1 MLGKKKKDKLP
12 GSAGNA
18 SATTTSGRPHTI
30 FYYFIPVLII
40 AALAI
45 SALAAGQ
52 SWLSEQY
59 AAGKLREAAGFV
71 AKTFQQYVTAVVT
84 GKTDMVRVAADSG
97 HVRQA
102 LSGGD
107 EVMARVG
114 ETLKKKLPDAL
125 WVRLLPAK
133 GWDDEKIQKTL
144 QGSFAAAEMYQQV
157 RSQGKMVPVEAL
169 KDARG
174 KSYFLLAIP
183 VISSGK
189 LGGVLFAAFPMK
201 LVSDSFREF
210 SSENIGL
217 VLEQDKNLPLLS
229 AGSLEGEQIGSLPV
243 KGTLWKIRYSMGG
256 IAGLPVLALAGLAG
270 GSIVLLLLG
279 IYWTYQRL
287 SRDCHADM
295 GMMVALVDA
304 TLKRKGSVTQIP
316 RLVESQPAVKILTRY
331 AQATRTAAIAAEHRD
346 NKAGQPSI
354 VASDL
359 ENDASEEPVL
369 IPEEKLPDFLFRASL
384 IRGRSG
390 MDIDEEMSQA
400 VGLVLGSMVQEAG
413 GDSIYVGRDNRPGSD
428 AYSASLVAGILASG
442 CDVIDAGMAPM
453 PLLSFASSVSATTS
467 AVLVTGGHNA
477 PDLNGFKIILEGRP
491 ISDEQLRE
499 LRGRMVS
506 GESRR
511 GVGQLDSR
519 DLSGEYL
526 RAVSEDVQLIEGM
539 KVVLDCG
546 NGITGGLATRMLEAL
561 GCEVTPLFCDSD
573 GSYPNHPADPSN
585 PDNLS
590 ALSAEVQAVGAD
602 MGLALDADGDA
613 LAIVDEKGQVITA
626 DQLIMMLAVDI
637 IRRHPGTDIIYDV
650 ASSASLAATILAN
663 GGRPI
668 MWKTGHGHMRAKLEE
683 TGGLLAGEQTGH
695 IYIAERWHGFDD
707 GLYAAARIMEIVS
720 IESVPVSS
728 AFAEYSPAKA
738 TPLIRLETPRGKAG
752 QIVDYFRN
760 KGNFA
765 DADIMD
771 MDGLRAEYSEA
782 WGLVRA
788 SNTESA
794 LVFRFEASSDEAL
807 ERVKNQFRALLKE
820 AAPELPAPF

>member
-1 MLGKKKKDKLP
+1 MLGKKKKDKP
-12 GSAGNA
+12 SGSAGT
-18 SATTTSGRPHTI
+18 SPATTGTPHTI

-40 AALAI
+40 AALAV
-45 SALAAGQ
+45 SGLVAGQ
-52 SWLSEQY
+52 SWLSERY

-71 AKTFQQYVTAVVT
+71 AKTMQQYVSAVVT
-84 GKTDMVRVAADSG
+84 GKTDMVRVVADSEY
-97 HVRQA
+97 VRKA
-102 LSGGD
+102 SSGGD
-107 EVMARVG
+107 DAMTRVG
-114 ETLKKKLPDAL
+114 EVLQKKLPDAL
-125 WVRLLPAK
+125 WIRLLPAR
-133 GWDDEKIQKTL
+133 GWDDEKIQETL

-174 KSYFLLAIP
+174 KSYFLLAVP
-183 VISSGK
+183 VTSGGK

-201 LVSDSFREF
+201 LVSESFRGVR
-210 SSENIGL
+210 SENIGL

-229 AGSLEGEQIGSLPV
+229 AGNPGGNQLGSLPV
-243 KGTLWKIRYSMGG
+243 KGTLWKIRYSTGG
-256 IAGLPVLALAGLAG
+256 IAGLSIPVLAGLAG
-270 GSIVLLLLG
+270 GSIVLLLLA

-287 SRDCHADM
+287 RRDYHADM

-316 RLVESQPAVKILTRY
+316 RLVESQPAVEILTRY
-331 AQATRTAAIAAEHRD
+331 AQATRTAAIAAEHKE

-359 ENDASEEPVL
+359 EDESSGEPVC
-369 IPEEKLPDFLFRASL
+369 IPEEKVPEFLFRASL
-384 IRGRSG
+384 IRGHSG
-390 MDIDEEMSQA
+390 MDIDEELSQA

-413 GDSIYVGRDNRPGSD
+413 GGSIYVGRDNRPGSD

-477 PDLNGFKIILEGRP
+477 PDINGFKIILEGRP
-491 ISDEQLRE
+491 ISDEQLGE
-499 LRGRMVS
+499 LRGRMVN

-526 RAVSEDVQLIEGM
+526 RTVSEDVQLIEGM

-546 NGITGGLATRMLEAL
+546 NGITGSLAKRMLEAL
-561 GCEVTPLFCDSD
+561 GCEVTPLFCESD
-573 GSYPNHPADPSN
+573 GSYPNHAADPSN

-602 MGLALDADGDA
+602 MGLALDVDGDA
-613 LAIVDEKGQVITA
+613 LAIVDEKGQVITT

-637 IRRHPGTDIIYDV
+637 IRRHPGADIIYDV

-668 MWKTGHGHMRAKLEE
+668 MWKTGHGHMRDKLEE

-695 IYIAERWHGFDD
+695 IYIKERWHGFDD
-707 GLYAAARIMEIVS
+707 GLYAAARLMEIIS

-728 AFAEYSPAKA
+728 AFAEYSPAQA
-738 TPLIRLETPRGKAG
+738 TSLIRLETPRGKAG
-752 QIVDYFRN
+752 QIVDYFRS

-771 MDGLRAEYSEA
+771 MDGLRVEYSEA

-794 LVFRFEASSDEAL
+794 LVFRFEASSNEAL

>member
-1 MLGKKKKDKLP
+1 MLRKKKKDEASA
-12 GSAGNA
+12 SAG
-18 SATTTSGRPHTI
+18 SPPATTGRPHTI
-30 FYYFIPVLII
+30 FYYFIPVLVV
-40 AALAI
+40 AALAV
-45 SALAAGQ
+45 SGLMVGQ
-52 SWLSEQY
+52 SWLSERN
-59 AAGKLREAAGFV
+59 AAGKVRDAAGFV
-71 AKTFQQYVTAVVT
+71 AKTFQQYVSAVVT
-84 GKTDMVRVAADSG
+84 GKTDMVRVVADSG
-97 HVRQA
+97 YVRKA
-102 LSGGD
+102 PSGGD

-125 WVRLLPAK
+125 WVRLLPAR

-144 QGSFAAAEMYQQV
+144 HGSFAAAEMYQQL
-157 RSQGKMVPVEAL
+157 RRRGKMVPAEAL
-169 KDARG
+169 KDAKG

-183 VISSGK
+183 VTNGSE
-189 LGGVLFAAFPMK
+189 LAGVLFAAFPMK
-201 LVSDSFREF
+201 LVSERFGEFR
-210 SSENIGL
+210 SENIGL

-229 AGSLEGEQIGSLPV
+229 AGRSEGSQIGSLPV
-243 KGTLWKIRYSMGG
+243 SGTLWKIRYFMGG
-256 IAGLPVLALAGLAG
+256 IAGLSIPVLVGLAL
-270 GSIVLLLLG
+270 GSIALLLLA
-279 IYWTYQRL
+279 IYWVYQQLR
-287 SRDCHADM
+287 RDFNADM
-295 GMMVALVDA
+295 GMVVTLVDA
-304 TLKRKGSVTQIP
+304 TLKRKGAVTQVP
-316 RLVESQPAVKILTRY
+316 RLVESLPAVEVLTRY
-331 AQATRTAAIAAEHRD
+331 AQATRTAATAAEHKD
-346 NKAGQPSI
+346 NKAGQPSL

-359 ENDASEEPVL
+359 EKSASEEPVR
-369 IPEEKLPDFLFRASL
+369 IPEEKLPEFLFRASL
-384 IRGRSG
+384 IRGRGG
-390 MDIDEEMSQA
+390 MDIDEEISKA

-413 GDSIYVGRDNRPGSD
+413 GNSIYVGRDNRSGSD

-442 CDVIDAGMAPM
+442 CDVIDAGVAPM

-467 AVLVTGGHNA
+467 AVLVTGGHNTS
-477 PDLNGFKIILEGRP
+477 DFNGFKIILEGRP

-499 LRGRMVS
+499 LRGRMMN

-519 DLSGEYL
+519 ELSGEYL
-526 RAVSEDVQLIEGM
+526 HTVLEDVQLIEGM

-546 NGITGGLATRMLEAL
+546 NGITGALATRMLEGL
-561 GCEVTPLFCDSD
+561 GCEVTSLFCESD
-573 GSYPNHPADPSN
+573 GNYPNHPPDPSN

-590 ALSAEVQAVGAD
+590 ALCAEVRTAGAD

-613 LAIVDEKGQVITA
+613 LAIVDEKGQVMTT

-637 IRRHPGTDIIYDV
+637 IRRHPGADIIYDV

-668 MWKTGHGHMRAKLEE
+668 MWKTGHGHMRDKLEE

-695 IYIAERWHGFDD
+695 IYIKERWHGFDD
-707 GLYAAARIMEIVS
+707 GLYAAARLMEIIS

-728 AFAEYSPAKA
+728 AFAEYPPALA
-738 TPLIRLETPRGKAG
+738 TPLIRLETPAGKAG
-752 QIVDYFRN
+752 RIVEYFRN

-771 MDGLRAEYSEA
+771 MDGLRVEYSEA

-807 ERVKNQFRALLKE
+807 ERVKSQFRDLLRE
-820 AAPELPAPF
+820 AAPELSAPF

>member
-12 GSAGNA
+12 GTTGKSP
-18 SATTTSGRPHTI
+18 TTTGNPHTI
-30 FYYFIPVLII
+30 FYYFIPVLVI

-45 SALAAGQ
+45 SGLVAGQ
-52 SWLSEQY
+52 SWLSERY
-59 AAGKLREAAGFV
+59 AAGKLREAAEFV
-71 AKTFQQYVTAVVT
+71 AKTFQQYVSAVVT
-84 GKTDMVRVAADSG
+84 GKTDIVRVVAGSEF
-97 HVRQA
+97 VRKA
-102 LSGGD
+102 SSGGED
-107 EVMARVG
+107 MLTGVE
-114 ETLKKKLPDAL
+114 ETLQKKLPDAL
-125 WVRLLPAK
+125 WVRLLPAR

-144 QGSFAAAEMYQQV
+144 HGSFAAAEMYQQV

-169 KDARG
+169 KDAKG
-174 KSYFLLAIP
+174 KSYFLIAVP
-183 VISSGK
+183 VTTGGK
-189 LGGVLFAAFPMK
+189 LGGVLFAAFSMK
-201 LVSDSFREF
+201 PVSESFRGF
-210 SSENIGL
+210 RSDNIGL
-217 VLEQDKNLPLLS
+217 VLEQDKNLPLVS
-229 AGSLEGEQIGSLPV
+229 AGNPEGSQVGSLPV

-256 IAGLPVLALAGLAG
+256 IAGLSVPVLVGLAG
-270 GSIVLLLLG
+270 GSIVLLLLA
-279 IYWTYQRL
+279 IYWAYQRL
-287 SRDCHADM
+287 RRDYNADM
-295 GMMVALVDA
+295 GMMVTLVDA

-316 RLVESQPAVKILTRY
+316 RLVESQPAVEILTRY
-331 AQATRTAAIAAEHRD
+331 AQATRTAAIAAEHKD

-359 ENDASEEPVL
+359 EDDSSEEPLL
-369 IPEEKLPDFLFRASL
+369 IPEEKLPDFLFRSSL

-390 MDIDEEMSQA
+390 MDIDEEISQA

-413 GDSIYVGRDNRPGSD
+413 GGSIYVGRDNRPGSD

-453 PLLSFASSVSATTS
+453 PLLSFASNVSATTS

-477 PDLNGFKIILEGRP
+477 PDFNGFKIILEGRP
-491 ISDEQLRE
+491 ISDEQLLE
-499 LRGRMVS
+499 LRGRMMN

-511 GVGQLDSR
+511 GVGQLESR
-519 DLSGEYL
+519 ELSSEYL
-526 RAVSEDVQLIEGM
+526 RTVSEDVQLIEGM

-546 NGITGGLATRMLEAL
+546 NGITGGLATRMLEVL
-561 GCEVTPLFCDSD
+561 GCEVIPLFCESD

-613 LAIVDEKGQVITA
+613 LAIVDEKGQVITT

-637 IRRHPGTDIIYDV
+637 IRRHPGADIIYDV
-650 ASSASLAATILAN
+650 SSSASLAATILAN

-668 MWKTGHGHMRAKLEE
+668 MWKSGHGHMREKLEE

-695 IYIAERWHGFDD
+695 VYITERWHGFDD

-728 AFAEYSPAKA
+728 AFAAYSPAKA
-738 TPLIRLETPRGKAG
+738 TPLIRLETPQGKAE
-752 QIVDYFRN
+752 QIIDYFRS

-765 DADIMD
+765 DADIME
-771 MDGLRAEYSEA
+771 MDGLRVEYSEA

-794 LVFRFEASSDEAL
+794 VKFRFEASSDDAL
-807 ERVKNQFRALLKE
+807 EHVKNQFRALLRE
-820 AAPELPAPF
+820 AAPELPPPF